1 MKNLVKELNNKM
13 AGRELIYL
21 STFVNS
27 KKSMSSRIEFKKIE
41 LKALNGYISIAT
53 NGSQIVRVFFKGRY
67 FSVDALWDIF
77 KYDAPY
83 FNINRVKNAQKNVT
97 IKHLQMIRTAIKN
110 LNLKAIKDTVYLLNI
125 ASNNFNTFAAYEIL
139 SKKIF
144 INKIA
149 DTTTR
154 IDVGNT
160 LKTITGNEK
169 YIIPDYLKS
178 YKYIKSKNITSSP
191 KTSTQPTSINTKNV
205 YCPTMRDV
213 MIEAHRIRKEREA
226 IDDAYKEL
234 SYHKRLSLALKKV
247 WAIINSQ
254 ESNASNQNNI
264 SANNITTEKEIGATS
279 NTTPVVKED
288 KVENTKEDKIENT
301 NETNK
306 ETTNKDKIED
316 TVEDNKETTIKDN
329 KEDTNE
335 EDTIVNTNDN
345 IVELT
350 KMKGLPPTCNMN
362 DINSIN
368 CRTSSDC
375 LYIEAYNAGF
385 TVEKQNGDIIT
396 LFSHNQKNRRNN
408 SLLLTSRKNFAII
421 FKKLFNADLIAIKE
435 EGHEVYDI
443 PKILFEGKL
452 YNLIIMGHH
461 DKFPKDLAVH
471 VIQAEQL

>member
-1 MKNLVKELNNKM
+1 MRNLVRELNNKM

-27 KKSMSSRIEFKKIE
+27 KKSMSSRIEFKRIE
-41 LKALNGYISIAT
+41 LKDLNGYISIAS
-53 NGSQIVRVFFKGRY
+53 NGTQIVRVFFKGKY

-83 FNINRVKNAQKNVT
+83 FNINRVKNAQKKVT
-97 IKHLQMIRTAIKN
+97 TTHLQMIRTAIKN

-160 LKTITGNEK
+160 LKTIKGNEK

-178 YKYIKSKNITSSP
+178 YKYVKSENITSS
-191 KTSTQPTSINTKNV
+191 STTPIEPTSIKTNDV

-226 IDDAYKEL
+226 IDDDYNKL

-254 ESNASNQNNI
+254 ESNTSNQNNI
-264 SANNITTEKEIGATS
+264 SANNISAEKEIAATS
-279 NTTPVVKED
+279 NTIPV
-288 KVENTKEDKIENT
+288 
-301 NETNK
+301 
-306 ETTNKDKIED
+306 IED
-316 TVEDNKETTIKDN
+316 DKKEIIESNEDDKEKTI
-329 KEDTNE
+329 E
-335 EDTIVNTNDN
+335 EDTIINTNDN
-345 IVELT
+345 IIELT
-350 KMKGLPPTCNMN
+350 RMKGLPPTCNMN

-375 LYIEAYNAGF
+375 LYIEAYKSGF

-396 LFSHNQKNRRNN
+396 LFNHNQKDRRNN
-408 SLLLTSRKNFAII
+408 TLLLTSRKNFAVI
-421 FKKLFNADLIAIKE
+421 FKKLFNTDLIAIKE

-452 YNLIIMGHH
+452 YTLIIMGHH

>member
-1 MKNLVKELNNKM
+1 MKNLVRELNNKM

-27 KKSMSSRIEFKKIE
+27 KKSMSSRIEFKRIE
-41 LKALNGYISIAT
+41 LKDLNGYISIAS
-53 NGSQIVRVFFKGRY
+53 NGTQIVRVFFKGKY
-67 FSVDALWDIF
+67 FSIDALWDIF

-83 FNINRVKNAQKNVT
+83 FNINRVKNAQKKVT
-97 IKHLQMIRTAIKN
+97 TKHLQMIRTAIKN

-160 LKTITGNEK
+160 LKTIKGNEK

-178 YKYIKSKNITSSP
+178 YKYVKSENITSS
-191 KTSTQPTSINTKNV
+191 STTPIEPTPINTNDV

-226 IDDAYKEL
+226 IDDDYNKL

-254 ESNASNQNNI
+254 ESNTSSQNNI
-264 SANNITTEKEIGATS
+264 SANNISAEKEIAATS
-279 NTTPVVKED
+279 NTTPVIED
-288 KVENTKEDKIENT
+288 DKKENT
-301 NETNK
+301 NE
-306 ETTNKDKIED
+306 KDI
-316 TVEDNKETTIKDN
+316 
-329 KEDTNE
+329 
-335 EDTIVNTNDN
+335 IVNTNDN

-362 DINSIN
+362 DTNSIN

-375 LYIEAYNAGF
+375 LYIEAYKSGF

-396 LFSHNQKNRRNN
+396 LFNHNQKDRRNN
-408 SLLLTSRKNFAII
+408 TLLLTSRKNFAVI
-421 FKKLFNADLIAIKE
+421 FKKLFNTDLIAIKE

-452 YNLIIMGHH
+452 YTLIIMGHH

>member
-41 LKALNGYISIAT
+41 LKDLNGYISIAT

-178 YKYIKSKNITSSP
+178 YKYIKSKNITSPS

-226 IDDAYKEL
+226 IDAAYKEL

-288 KVENTKEDKIENT
+288 KVENT

-316 TVEDNKETTIKDN
+316 TVENNKDTVEDNKETTNEND

-350 KMKGLPPTCNMN
+350 RMKGLPPTCNMN

-396 LFSHNQKNRRNN
+396 LFNHNQKNRRNN

>member
-1 MKNLVKELNNKM
+1 MDVKVKNLVRELNNKM

-27 KKSMSSRIEFKKIE
+27 KKSMSSRIEFKRIE
-41 LKALNGYISIAT
+41 LKDLNGYISIAS
-53 NGSQIVRVFFKGRY
+53 NGTQIVRVFFKGKY
-67 FSVDALWDIF
+67 FSVDPLWDIF

-83 FNINRVKNAQKNVT
+83 FNINRVKNAQKKVT
-97 IKHLQMIRTAIKN
+97 TKHLQMIRTAIKN

-160 LKTITGNEK
+160 LKTIKGNEK
-169 YIIPDYLKS
+169 YIIPDYLKT
-178 YKYIKSKNITSSP
+178 YKYVKSENITSSSITP
-191 KTSTQPTSINTKNV
+191 IESTSIKTNDV

-226 IDDAYKEL
+226 IDDDYNKL

-254 ESNASNQNNI
+254 ESNTSNQNNI
-264 SANNITTEKEIGATS
+264 SANNISAEKEIAATS
-279 NTTPVVKED
+279 NTTPVIED
-288 KVENTKEDKIENT
+288 DKKENT
-301 NETNK
+301 NEK
-306 ETTNKDKIED
+306 
-316 TVEDNKETTIKDN
+316 
-329 KEDTNE
+329 
-335 EDTIVNTNDN
+335 DTIVNTNDN

-362 DINSIN
+362 DTNSIN

-375 LYIEAYNAGF
+375 L
-385 TVEKQNGDIIT
+385 
-396 LFSHNQKNRRNN
+396 
-408 SLLLTSRKNFAII
+408 
-421 FKKLFNADLIAIKE
+421 
-435 EGHEVYDI
+435 
-443 PKILFEGKL
+443 
-452 YNLIIMGHH
+452 
-461 DKFPKDLAVH
+461 
-471 VIQAEQL
+471 

>member
-1 MKNLVKELNNKM
+1 MKNLVRELNNKM

-27 KKSMSSRIEFKKIE
+27 KKSMSSRIEFKRIE
-41 LKALNGYISIAT
+41 LKDLNGYISIAS
-53 NGSQIVRVFFKGRY
+53 NGTQIVRVFFKGKY

-83 FNINRVKNAQKNVT
+83 FNINRVKNAQKKVT
-97 IKHLQMIRTAIKN
+97 TKHLQMIRTAIKN

-160 LKTITGNEK
+160 LKTIKGNEK

-178 YKYIKSKNITSSP
+178 YKYTKLENITSSSITP
-191 KTSTQPTSINTKNV
+191 IESTSIKTNDV

-226 IDDAYKEL
+226 IDDSYNKL

-254 ESNASNQNNI
+254 ESNTSSQNNI
-264 SANNITTEKEIGATS
+264 SANNISAEKEIAATS
-279 NTTPVVKED
+279 NTIPV
-288 KVENTKEDKIENT
+288 
-301 NETNK
+301 
-306 ETTNKDKIED
+306 
-316 TVEDNKETTIKDN
+316 IKDDK
-329 KEDTNE
+329 KEIIESNEDDKEKTIE

-362 DINSIN
+362 DTNSIN

-375 LYIEAYNAGF
+375 LYIEAYKSGF

-396 LFSHNQKNRRNN
+396 LFNHNQKDRRNN
-408 SLLLTSRKNFAII
+408 TLLLTSRKNFAVI
-421 FKKLFNADLIAIKE
+421 FKKLFNTDLIAIKE

-452 YNLIIMGHH
+452 YTLIIMGHH

>member
-41 LKALNGYISIAT
+41 LKDLNGYISIAT

-160 LKTITGNEK
+160 LKTIKGNEK

-178 YKYIKSKNITSSP
+178 YKYVKSENITSS
-191 KTSTQPTSINTKNV
+191 STTPIEPTPINTNDV

-226 IDDAYKEL
+226 IDAAYKEL

-288 KVENTKEDKIENT
+288 KV
-301 NETNK
+301 
-306 ETTNKDKIED
+306 
-316 TVEDNKETTIKDN
+316 
-329 KEDTNE
+329 
-335 EDTIVNTNDN
+335 
-345 IVELT
+345 
-350 KMKGLPPTCNMN
+350 
-362 DINSIN
+362 
-368 CRTSSDC
+368 
-375 LYIEAYNAGF
+375 
-385 TVEKQNGDIIT
+385 
-396 LFSHNQKNRRNN
+396 
-408 SLLLTSRKNFAII
+408 
-421 FKKLFNADLIAIKE
+421 
-435 EGHEVYDI
+435 
-443 PKILFEGKL
+443 
-452 YNLIIMGHH
+452 
-461 DKFPKDLAVH
+461 
-471 VIQAEQL
+471 

>member
-1 MKNLVKELNNKM
+1 MKNLVRELNNKM

-27 KKSMSSRIEFKKIE
+27 KKSMSSRIEFKRIE
-41 LKALNGYISIAT
+41 LKDLNGYISIAS
-53 NGSQIVRVFFKGRY
+53 NGTQIVRVFFKGKY

-83 FNINRVKNAQKNVT
+83 FNINRVKNAQKKVT
-97 IKHLQMIRTAIKN
+97 TKHLQMIRTAIKN

-160 LKTITGNEK
+160 LKTIKGNEK

-178 YKYIKSKNITSSP
+178 YKYVKSENITSSSITP
-191 KTSTQPTSINTKNV
+191 IESTSIKTNDV

-226 IDDAYKEL
+226 IDDNYNKL

-254 ESNASNQNNI
+254 ESNTSSQNNI
-264 SANNITTEKEIGATS
+264 SANDISAEKEIAATS
-279 NTTPVVKED
+279 NTTPVIED
-288 KVENTKEDKIENT
+288 DKKENT
-301 NETNK
+301 NEK
-306 ETTNKDKIED
+306 
-316 TVEDNKETTIKDN
+316 
-329 KEDTNE
+329 
-335 EDTIVNTNDN
+335 DTIVNTNDN

-362 DINSIN
+362 DTNSIN

-375 LYIEAYNAGF
+375 LYIEAYKSGF

-396 LFSHNQKNRRNN
+396 LFNHNQKDRRNN
-408 SLLLTSRKNFAII
+408 TLLLTSRKNFAVI
-421 FKKLFNADLIAIKE
+421 FKKLFNTDLIAIKE

-452 YNLIIMGHH
+452 YTLIIMGHH

>member
-1 MKNLVKELNNKM
+1 MKNLVRELNNKM

-27 KKSMSSRIEFKKIE
+27 KKSMSSRIEFKRIE
-41 LKALNGYISIAT
+41 LKDLNGYISIAS
-53 NGSQIVRVFFKGRY
+53 NGTQIVRVFFKGKY
-67 FSVDALWDIF
+67 FSVDALWNIF

-83 FNINRVKNAQKNVT
+83 FNINRVKNAQKKVT
-97 IKHLQMIRTAIKN
+97 TKHLQMIRTAIKN

-160 LKTITGNEK
+160 LKTIKGNEK

-178 YKYIKSKNITSSP
+178 YKYTKLGNITSSSITP
-191 KTSTQPTSINTKNV
+191 IESTSIKTNDV

-226 IDDAYKEL
+226 IDDDYNKL

-264 SANNITTEKEIGATS
+264 SANNISAEKEIAATS
-279 NTTPVVKED
+279 NTTPVIED
-288 KVENTKEDKIENT
+288 DKKENT
-301 NETNK
+301 NEK
-306 ETTNKDKIED
+306 
-316 TVEDNKETTIKDN
+316 
-329 KEDTNE
+329 
-335 EDTIVNTNDN
+335 DTIVNTNDN

-362 DINSIN
+362 DTNSIN

-375 LYIEAYNAGF
+375 LYIEAYKSGF

-396 LFSHNQKNRRNN
+396 LFNHNQKDRRNN
-408 SLLLTSRKNFAII
+408 TLLLTSRKNFAVI
-421 FKKLFNADLIAIKE
+421 FKKLFNTDLIAIKE

-452 YNLIIMGHH
+452 YTLIIMGHH

>member
-1 MKNLVKELNNKM
+1 MKNLVRELNNKM

-27 KKSMSSRIEFKKIE
+27 KKSMSSRIEFKRIE
-41 LKALNGYISIAT
+41 LKDLNGYISIAS
-53 NGSQIVRVFFKGRY
+53 NGTQIVRVFFKGKY
-67 FSVDALWDIF
+67 FSVDALWNIF

-83 FNINRVKNAQKNVT
+83 FNINRVKNAQKKVT
-97 IKHLQMIRTAIKN
+97 TKHLQMIRTAIKN

-160 LKTITGNEK
+160 LKTIKGNEK

-178 YKYIKSKNITSSP
+178 YKYTKLENITSSSITP
-191 KTSTQPTSINTKNV
+191 IESTSIKTNDV

-226 IDDAYKEL
+226 IDDDYNKL

-254 ESNASNQNNI
+254 ESNTSNQNNI
-264 SANNITTEKEIGATS
+264 SANNISAEKEIAATS
-279 NTTPVVKED
+279 NTTPVIED
-288 KVENTKEDKIENT
+288 DKKENT
-301 NETNK
+301 NEK
-306 ETTNKDKIED
+306 
-316 TVEDNKETTIKDN
+316 
-329 KEDTNE
+329 
-335 EDTIVNTNDN
+335 DTIVNINDN

-362 DINSIN
+362 DTNSIN

-375 LYIEAYNAGF
+375 LYIEAYKSGF

-396 LFSHNQKNRRNN
+396 LFNHNQKDRRNN
-408 SLLLTSRKNFAII
+408 TLLLTSRKNFAVI

-452 YNLIIMGHH
+452 YTLIIMGHH
-461 DKFPKDLAVH
+461 NKFPKDLAVH

>member
-1 MKNLVKELNNKM
+1 MRNLVRELNNKM

-27 KKSMSSRIEFKKIE
+27 KKSMSSRIEFKRIE
-41 LKALNGYISIAT
+41 LKDLNGYISIAS
-53 NGSQIVRVFFKGRY
+53 NGTQIVRVFFKGKY

-83 FNINRVKNAQKNVT
+83 FNINRVKNTQKKVT
-97 IKHLQMIRTAIKN
+97 TKHLQMIRTAIKN
-110 LNLKAIKDTVYLLNI
+110 LDLKAIKDTVYLLNI

-154 IDVGNT
+154 IDVSNT
-160 LKTITGNEK
+160 LKTIKGNEK

-178 YKYIKSKNITSSP
+178 YKYTKSENVTSS
-191 KTSTQPTSINTKNV
+191 STTPIEPTSINTNGV

-226 IDDAYKEL
+226 IDDDYNKL

-254 ESNASNQNNI
+254 ESNTSNQNNI
-264 SANNITTEKEIGATS
+264 SANNISAEKEIAATS
-279 NTTPVVKED
+279 NTTPA
-288 KVENTKEDKIENT
+288 
-301 NETNK
+301 
-306 ETTNKDKIED
+306 IED
-316 TVEDNKETTIKDN
+316 DKKEIIESNEDDKEKTI
-329 KEDTNE
+329 E
-335 EDTIVNTNDN
+335 EDTIINTNDN
-345 IVELT
+345 IIELT
-350 KMKGLPPTCNMN
+350 KMKGLPPKCNMN

-375 LYIEAYNAGF
+375 LYIEAYKSGF

-396 LFSHNQKNRRNN
+396 LFNHNQKDRRNN
-408 SLLLTSRKNFAII
+408 TLLLTSRKNFAVI

-452 YNLIIMGHH
+452 YTLIIMGHH
-461 DKFPKDLAVH
+461 NKFPKDLAVH

>member
-1 MKNLVKELNNKM
+1 MKNLVRELNNKM

-27 KKSMSSRIEFKKIE
+27 KKSMSSRIEFKRIE
-41 LKALNGYISIAT
+41 LKDLNGYISIAS
-53 NGSQIVRVFFKGRY
+53 NGTQIVRVFFKGKY

-83 FNINRVKNAQKNVT
+83 FNINRVKNAQKKVT
-97 IKHLQMIRTAIKN
+97 TKHLQMIRTAIKN

-160 LKTITGNEK
+160 LKTIKGNEK

-178 YKYIKSKNITSSP
+178 YKYVKSENITSSSITP
-191 KTSTQPTSINTKNV
+191 IESTSIKTNDV

-226 IDDAYKEL
+226 IDDDYNKL

-254 ESNASNQNNI
+254 ESNTSNQNNI
-264 SANNITTEKEIGATS
+264 SANNISAEKEIAATS
-279 NTTPVVKED
+279 NTIPVIED
-288 KVENTKEDKIENT
+288 DKKDT

-306 ETTNKDKIED
+306 EN
-316 TVEDNKETTIKDN
+316 
-329 KEDTNE
+329 TNE
-335 EDTIVNTNDN
+335 DDKEKTIEKDTIINTNDN
-345 IVELT
+345 IIELT

-368 CRTSSDC
+368 YRTSSDC
-375 LYIEAYNAGF
+375 LYIEAYKSGF

-396 LFSHNQKNRRNN
+396 LFNHNQKDRRNN
-408 SLLLTSRKNFAII
+408 TLLLTSRKNFAVI

-452 YNLIIMGHH
+452 YTLIIMGHH